1 MARQTVLCCSAVFG
15 ALLALVATP
24 STASAARDPEPVEV
38 CSKAL
43 DAARLDP
50 VLDRDI
56 QSIRQ
61 ALRGER
67 DLTPQVVAQ
76 AVLSVASPKGQENLG
91 VTYTVTLPGSGPQTQ
106 AAPAV
111 PGVSGICI
119 RTPFGP
125 GRVHWDLADPQKSP
139 NYFSVLPETSSK
151 LIWAKAPDQ
160 PIDAIYRR
168 AWGNCSA
175 WKVPDSADV
184 WVKSATKFEICQN
197 AAAAALGHYVRIATT
212 CKGGTEPGW
221 PDNPL

>member
-24 STASAARDPEPVEV
+24 SAASAAPEPEPVEV
-38 CSKAL
+38 
-43 DAARLDP
+43 
-50 VLDRDI
+50 
-56 QSIRQ
+56 
-61 ALRGER
+61 
-67 DLTPQVVAQ
+67 
-76 AVLSVASPKGQENLG
+76 
-91 VTYTVTLPGSGPQTQ
+91 
-106 AAPAV
+106 
-111 PGVSGICI
+111 
-119 RTPFGP
+119 
-125 GRVHWDLADPQKSP
+125 
-139 NYFSVLPETSSK
+139 SSK
-151 LIWAKAPDQ
+151 LIWTKAPDQ